1 MVGKAVV
8 PVLAQHNMVQHGDA
22 EQLAAFLEALSQSP
36 VFLTG
41 NRIAA
46 GVVVGQDDGARVH
59 QDEWLEDFARVDDAH
74 GDRSD
79 AHGVDT
85 DDSMLGVEAHDHE
98 MLAIESLEERYKQP
112 VCALGIPE
120 LDGRRVRQ
128 TFLHQHH
135 PITGNRIGMLGWL
148 WPGGWGFPRRTRRQ
162 VGLRSLGSSRCHSH
176 VWGKILCKPEER
188 DAIVD
193 EEHGAACKVGS
204 INAAERV
211 GW

>member
-85 DDSMLGVEAHDHE
+85 DDSMFRVETDDQE
-98 MLAIESLEERYKQP
+98 MLAIEVIEERHEQP
-112 VCALGIPE
+112 VRSLGISDP
-120 LDGRRVRQ
+120 DGRGVCQ

-135 PITGNRIGMLGWL
+135 SI
-148 WPGGWGFPRRTRRQ
+148 TRR
-162 VGLRSLGSSRCHSH
+162 
-176 VWGKILCKPEER
+176 
-188 DAIVD
+188 
-193 EEHGAACKVGS
+193 
-204 INAAERV
+204 
-211 GW
+211 